1 MNDGLKLRLD
11 KPTARGLAE
20 VMRTNRV
27 NLEKVGR
34 MVGSIAVLISEM
46 ADVQLMA
53 RLITGNNS
61 LKWVTGDGAG
71 GGLYVRN
78 GDHEYLVYDWYGRVP
93 AEQVVRRHE
102 FVKDNLREALQR
114 PNLTVVYLVSYDDK
128 GSYLRVSPNAV
139 MFASEITLQLGN
151 ANLETMTQVATVLR
165 CKQLPSGI
173 EATIDISPA
182 TVGAASGG

>member
-11 KPTARGLAE
+11 KPTASGLAE

-27 NLEKVGR
+27 NLQQVGR
-34 MVGSIAVLISEM
+34 KVHSITVLISEM

-53 RLITGNNS
+53 RLITGNNN

-71 GGLYVRN
+71 GGLYVQDGN
-78 GDHEYLVYDWYGRVP
+78 HEYLIYDWYGRVP

-102 FVKDNLREALQR
+102 FVKYNLREAAER

-128 GSYLRVSPNAV
+128 GGHLRVSPNAV
-139 MFASEITLQLGN
+139 MFASELALQLGN
-151 ANLETMTQVATVLR
+151 PNLETMTQSAMVVR
-165 CKQLPSGI
+165 CKQMPSGI
-173 EATIDISPA
+173 ETTLDISPA